1 MRVLRNAHRNY
12 AIEVS
17 RKDKWTTL
25 VLGWCPTIRIKILN
39 SDVDLEW
46 EETNHDYIT
55 TVKKFLN
62 PTLESSYREETA
74 ERELRKIL
82 NDQKQKV

>member
-1 MRVLRNAHRNY
+1 MRVLRNEHRNY

-25 VLGWCPTIRIKILN
+25 VLGWCPTIRTKVLN
-39 SDVDLEW
+39 EHVDRDW
-46 EETNHDYIT
+46 EPTDLNYIE

-62 PTLESSYREETA
+62 PKLESSYMDETA

>member
-12 AIEVS
+12 AIEVA

-25 VLGWCPTIRIKILN
+25 VLGWCPTIRVKVLN
-39 SDVDLEW
+39 SDVDRDW
-46 EETNHDYIT
+46 ETTDLDYIST
-55 TVKKFLN
+55 IKKFLN
-62 PTLESSYREETA
+62 PKLESSYMEETA

-82 NDQKQKV
+82 NDYKEKV

>member
-12 AIEVS
+12 AIEIS

-39 SDVDLEW
+39 SDVDREW
-46 EETNHDYIT
+46 TETDLDYIT

-62 PTLESSYREETA
+62 PKLESSYMEETA
-74 ERELRKIL
+74 ERELRKVL
-82 NDQKQKV
+82 NDKKEKV

>member
-1 MRVLRNAHRNY
+1 MRVLRNEHRNY

-25 VLGWCPTIRIKILN
+25 VLGWCPTIRTKILN
-39 SDVDLEW
+39 EHVDRDW
-46 EETNHDYIT
+46 ETTDLDYIE

-62 PTLESSYREETA
+62 PKLQSSYMEETA

-82 NDQKQKV
+82 NDQKEKV